1 MKKIKAKIMVLL
13 VFAIVTCLGIV
24 TLKPF
29 TETHIL
35 PIQIVKSNPNII
47 GIYEG
52 EKILKSVQGNECYL
66 IVANSIT
73 YANGKAVK
81 QSIKIKCS
89 EEQTKLFNNLME
101 GQGYLQYNNSIFNKT
116 NGKLIGI
123 YNYNPIH

>member
-1 MKKIKAKIMVLL
+1 MRFL
-13 VFAIVTCLGIV
+13 VFAIVTCLGIA

-47 GIYEG
+47 CTYEG
-52 EKILKSVQGNECYL
+52 EKILKSVQDSECYL
-66 IVANSIT
+66 IVPNSIA
-73 YANGKAVK
+73 YVNGKAIK
-81 QSIKIKCS
+81 QSVKIKCS
-89 EEQTKLFNNLME
+89 VEQTKLFNNLME

-123 YNYNPIH
+123 YNHNPIH